1 MYNEIFNEDE
11 HSKKDVQKIAINN
24 NAVSLNLY
32 DWVNSIIVAVVAVVI
47 LLTFCF
53 RLIDV
58 DGRSMEPTLINTDKV
73 IVTNLFYTPNNGDV
87 VVISHGEKYDKPL
100 IKRVIA
106 TEGQTLDIDFENYK
120 IYVDGVLIDEPYIQG
135 ETIEGNA
142 DIPDVVPE
150 GKVFVLGDNR
160 PVSLDSR
167 SREVGLIDEESI
179 IGKAQ
184 FVIIPHSYREGSL
197 KPYLDLS
204 KIRYIYE

>member
-11 HSKKDVQKIAINN
+11 HSKKDVQKIVINN